1 MFGDNWRKLPRG
13 YWDAMAKRCAGL
25 PFNELLKQAVLSRS
39 SVIEI
44 GCGAGH
50 LAASFVAA
58 GYRGAYWACDISPA
72 AAAAARGQMPSWF
85 VVDTGR
91 FEELSDAG
99 RVPQAEIV
107 IARSVIQHQE
117 HWLPL
122 VQAALRHAPCVVL
135 GVSRS
140 IYFKETGEHEVSN
153 RGHFYDVRISLEA
166 MQLEA
171 TEAGLDV
178 DFARLEGERGP
189 EVVIT
194 ITRAD

>member
-25 PFNELLKQAVLSRS
+25 PFNEVLKQAVLDRS

-58 GYRGAYWACDISPA
+58 GYRGRYWACDISPA
-72 AAAAARGQMPSWF
+72 ASSAARGQLPAKF
-85 VVDTGR
+85 VVETGR
-91 FEELSDAG
+91 FEELSAGG
-99 RVPQAEIV
+99 RVPQAELV

-122 VQAALRHAPCVVL
+122 VKAALRHAPSVVL

-140 IYFKETGEHEVSN
+140 IYFKETGEHEVNN
-153 RGHFYDVRISLEA
+153 RGHFYDVCISLDAMEREA
-166 MQLEA
+166 RA
-171 TEAGLDV
+171 AGLDI
-178 DFARLEGERGP
+178 DFSRTEGERGP

-194 ITRAD
+194 ITQAG